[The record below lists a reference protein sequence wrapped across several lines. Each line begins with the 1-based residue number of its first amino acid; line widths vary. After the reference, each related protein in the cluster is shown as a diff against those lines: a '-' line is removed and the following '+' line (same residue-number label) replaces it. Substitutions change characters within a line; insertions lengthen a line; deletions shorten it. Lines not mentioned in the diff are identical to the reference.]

1 MSSSIL
7 IAYATRYGSTQGVA
21 EAVAETLREVGLDVD
36 VRPLK
41 DVGSLAEYGAVV
53 VGAALY
59 MHRWHRNARR
69 FLSRHREGL
78 TERPVAIFALGP
90 VKDPHDEEEWRN
102 SQAQLDEQLAKFP
115 WLTPVAVELF
125 GGKFD
130 PEKLPFP
137 INRLAGSEPPS
148 DARDWQAIRA
158 WAADLAP
165 NLDTP

>member
-1 MSSSIL
+1 
-7 IAYATRYGSTQGVA
+7 
-21 EAVAETLREVGLDVD
+21 
-36 VRPLK
+36 
-41 DVGSLAEYGAVV
+41 
-53 VGAALY
+53 
-59 MHRWHRNARR
+59 
-69 FLSRHREGL
+69 
-78 TERPVAIFALGP
+78 VAIFALGP

-115 WLTPVAVELF
+115 WLIPVAVELF

-137 INRLAGSEPPS
+137 INRLAGNEPPS

-165 NLDTP
+165 TLETP